1 MNFLAS
7 QDGDMLLNSPTSTRN
22 YLRPA
27 DVDRERSKADK
38 VTWFTHNVRIYNVQ
52 LLVLAV

>member
-22 YLRPA
+22 YLRRA
-27 DVDRERSKADK
+27 DVDGERSNADK
-38 VTWFTHNVRIYNVQ
+38 VTWFTHNVRICNVQ